1 MAGNESA
8 NRAAS
13 IVNFIN
19 SITLLGRGIANPTT
33 STEPLATEEVAVQWL
48 IVNDPLQLTP
58 DTAINQFR
66 LQQRYALLTLM
77 VQQGWES
84 QWVQSSTDNHECE
97 WTGIDC
103 EQGVLDGEI
112 SVQIV
117 SAIRLSSSSLR
128 GSIPADLG
136 LLFYLLILDVSY
148 NSRSLSGSLP
158 ESIGTWLDLQQ
169 FLVNDNGLTGTI
181 PETIV
186 NWSKV
191 RIIRLGNNQFTGSV
205 PEGICDGRL
214 SYLGADCVFG
224 VTCSCCDGCA
234 DPFG

>member
-19 SITLLGRGIANPTT
+19 SITLLERGIANPTT

-84 QWVQSSTDNHECE
+84 QWVQSSTDNHECD

-112 SVQIV
+112 SVQV
-117 SAIRLSSSSLR
+117 VGAISLSGSSLR

-136 LLFYLLILDVSY
+136 LLSYLLILDVRD
-148 NSRSLSGSLP
+148 NSLGGSLP

-169 FLVNDNGLTGTI
+169 FLVNDNSLTGTI

-191 RIIRLGNNQFTGSV
+191 EIIRLGSNQFTGSV

-214 SYLGADCVFG
+214 TYLGADCAFE
-224 VTCSCCDGCA
+224 VTCSCCNGCA
-234 DPFG
+234 DLFG